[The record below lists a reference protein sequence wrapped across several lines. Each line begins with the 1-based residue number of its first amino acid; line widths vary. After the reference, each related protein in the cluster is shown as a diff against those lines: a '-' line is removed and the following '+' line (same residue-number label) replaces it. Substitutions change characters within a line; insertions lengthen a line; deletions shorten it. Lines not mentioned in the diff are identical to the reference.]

1 MISFVQVANL
11 RMNLPA
17 ATNVKA
23 RAPDSEEDE
32 TNLISFIST
41 RTSDLFQPQIE
52 KILGKHFHFFH

>member
-23 RAPDSEEDE
+23 RAPDSEEDG
-32 TNLISFIST
+32 TISSF
-41 RTSDLFQPQIE
+41 LFPQGHPTYFNR
-52 KILGKHFHFFH
+52 K

>member
-17 ATNVKA
+17 ATNDKA

-41 RTSDLFQPQIE
+41 RTSDLFQPQTG
-52 KILGKHFHFFH
+52 KILEK